1 MTGVIKVNELQGRST
16 VDNITVTDG
25 SATMQL
31 QQGLAKAWLMYDNYN
46 GINLARASLNISSV
60 TDDATGVWTN
70 SFTNNMNDTYYC
82 NSGTSDGGAT
92 TQSVVCSAYNAYNTS
107 LNYRSSSSNRCG
119 IRNINDN
126 ALLDRS
132 FNTMSYLGDLA

>member
-1 MTGVIKVNELQGRST
+1 MTGK
-16 VDNITVTDG
+16 ITVGTIQDTDG
-25 SATMQL
+25 TTVASTYVTNGA
-31 QQGLAKAWLMYDNYN
+31 AKAWVMYDNFGGN
-46 GINLARASLNISSV
+46 NLARGSLNISSV

-70 SFTNNMNDTYYC
+70 SFTNNMNDNYYC
-82 NSGTSDGGAT
+82 NSGTSDGGGT
-92 TQSVVCSAYNAYNTS
+92 TQSVVCSAYNAYNGS

-119 IRNINDN
+119 IRNIDSN